1 MIFLPALFASQ
12 SRVSLRIVALDIPP
26 QDVITR
32 DNVSVK
38 VNAVLYMRVTDPAK
52 AVIEIEDY
60 LYATSQLAQTT
71 LRSVL
76 GEVELDE
83 LLSDR
88 EKINA
93 VLKKII
99 DERTEAWGIEVSAVE
114 VKDVD
119 LPDQMKRAM
128 ARQAEAER
136 ERRAKVIAAQGE
148 LQASETLAQAA
159 RTLAT
164 EPSAIQLR
172 YLQTVTEIAAENNS
186 TTIFPI
192 PIELFRPFLQP
203 AAARPAAGTG
213 DEPPGK
219 ALPAADLSAL
229 MSQLRLTPR
238 RNAPAGLG
246 WPRARRPGS
255 TGPRWSGSSSG
266 PRSCRPRSGR
276 SGDSLTPDEVLA
288 LGKEVGIPEPL
299 PPAGA
304 AGGADPLAG
313 RPRAGRWSGPSAPPP
328 SGPTGGPGEPAP
340 VEEALIR
347 WIEEHELF
355 CVQRH
360 QPGRITWEPLA
371 GFHAAFRRS
380 TGGFSGRQAADHAGR
395 GRHRIRHRHGPG
407 DRATPRRAGS
417 RGPEG
422 PHRIAWWGAPRWS
435 GGGVL
440 TSGLLLVMGALPC
453 PHSIPVP
460 VGLGLGYARAQALRT
475 GGHADPGS
483 AGARRSTTWSRRPG
497 ARGASAAASAGTDRS
512 PGRRGARGSA
522 LKS

>member
-1 MIFLPALFASQ
+1 MELLLPLLLAAVVYSFVSLRVIRQYERGVSFFLGRFWGTKGPGLIFLPAGFASQ
-12 SRVSLRIVALDIPP
+12 KRVSLRIVALDIPP

-52 AVIEIEDY
+52 AIIEIEDY

-99 DERTEAWGIEVSAVE
+99 DTRTEPWGIEVSAVE

-159 RTLAT
+159 RNLAV

-192 PIELFRPFLQP
+192 PMELFTPFLQAHAQRQQAHP
-203 AAARPAAGTG
+203 APAVPAPVANTEPTGT
-213 DEPPGK
+213 
-219 ALPAADLSAL
+219 ALPAADLSDL
-229 MSQLRLTPR
+229 MSQLRL
-238 RNAPAGLG
+238 
-246 WPRARRPGS
+246 
-255 TGPRWSGSSSG
+255 
-266 PRSCRPRSGR
+266 
-276 SGDSLTPDEVLA
+276 
-288 LGKEVGIPEPL
+288 
-299 PPAGA
+299 GA
-304 AGGADPLAG
+304 AQK
-313 RPRAGRWSGPSAPPP
+313 
-328 SGPTGGPGEPAP
+328 PA
-340 VEEALIR
+340 
-347 WIEEHELF
+347 
-355 CVQRH
+355 Q
-360 QPGRITWEPLA
+360 
-371 GFHAAFRRS
+371 
-380 TGGFSGRQAADHAGR
+380 D
-395 GRHRIRHRHGPG
+395 
-407 DRATPRRAGS
+407 
-417 RGPEG
+417 
-422 PHRIAWWGAPRWS
+422 
-435 GGGVL
+435 
-440 TSGLLLVMGALPC
+440 
-453 PHSIPVP
+453 
-460 VGLGLGYARAQALRT
+460 
-475 GGHADPGS
+475 
-483 AGARRSTTWSRRPG
+483 
-497 ARGASAAASAGTDRS
+497 
-512 PGRRGARGSA
+512 
-522 LKS
+522 

>member
-1 MIFLPALFASQ
+1 MELLLPLLLAAVVYSFASLRVIRQYERGVSFFLGRFWGTKGPGLIFLPAGFANQ
-12 SRVSLRIVALDIPP
+12 KRVSLRIVALDIPP

-38 VNAVLYMRVTDPAK
+38 VNAVLYMRVSDPAK
-52 AVIEIEDY
+52 AIIEIEDY

-99 DERTEAWGIEVSAVE
+99 DTRSDPWGIEVSAVE

-192 PIELFRPFLQP
+192 PIELFTPFLQAHAAQQRQTARPTP
-203 AAARPAAGTG
+203 AASVAPAPAAPSE
-213 DEPPGK
+213 EPPGT
-219 ALPAADLSAL
+219 ALPAGALSDL
-229 MSQLRLTPR
+229 MSQLRLG
-238 RNAPAGLG
+238 A
-246 WPRARRPGS
+246 AR
-255 TGPRWSGSSSG
+255 
-266 PRSCRPRSGR
+266 
-276 SGDSLTPDEVLA
+276 
-288 LGKEVGIPEPL
+288 
-299 PPAGA
+299 PPAQ
-304 AGGADPLAG
+304 D
-313 RPRAGRWSGPSAPPP
+313 
-328 SGPTGGPGEPAP
+328 
-340 VEEALIR
+340 
-347 WIEEHELF
+347 
-355 CVQRH
+355 
-360 QPGRITWEPLA
+360 
-371 GFHAAFRRS
+371 
-380 TGGFSGRQAADHAGR
+380 
-395 GRHRIRHRHGPG
+395 
-407 DRATPRRAGS
+407 
-417 RGPEG
+417 
-422 PHRIAWWGAPRWS
+422 
-435 GGGVL
+435 
-440 TSGLLLVMGALPC
+440 
-453 PHSIPVP
+453 
-460 VGLGLGYARAQALRT
+460 
-475 GGHADPGS
+475 
-483 AGARRSTTWSRRPG
+483 
-497 ARGASAAASAGTDRS
+497 
-512 PGRRGARGSA
+512 
-522 LKS
+522 

>member
-1 MIFLPALFASQ
+1 MELLLPLLLAAVVYSFVSLRVIRQYERGVSFFLGRFWGTKGPGLIFLPAGFASQ
-12 SRVSLRIVALDIPP
+12 KRVSLRIVALDIPP

-52 AVIEIEDY
+52 AIIEIEDY

-99 DERTEAWGIEVSAVE
+99 DTRTDPWGIEVSAVE

-159 RTLAT
+159 RNLAT

-192 PIELFRPFLQP
+192 PMELFTPFLQAHQQRQQLRP
-203 AAARPAAGTG
+203 APVVPAPVAGTEAAGT
-213 DEPPGK
+213 P
-219 ALPAADLSAL
+219 LPAADLSDL
-229 MSQLRLTPR
+229 MSQLRL
-238 RNAPAGLG
+238 
-246 WPRARRPGS
+246 
-255 TGPRWSGSSSG
+255 
-266 PRSCRPRSGR
+266 
-276 SGDSLTPDEVLA
+276 
-288 LGKEVGIPEPL
+288 
-299 PPAGA
+299 GA
-304 AGGADPLAG
+304 AQK
-313 RPRAGRWSGPSAPPP
+313 
-328 SGPTGGPGEPAP
+328 PA
-340 VEEALIR
+340 
-347 WIEEHELF
+347 
-355 CVQRH
+355 Q
-360 QPGRITWEPLA
+360 
-371 GFHAAFRRS
+371 
-380 TGGFSGRQAADHAGR
+380 D
-395 GRHRIRHRHGPG
+395 
-407 DRATPRRAGS
+407 
-417 RGPEG
+417 
-422 PHRIAWWGAPRWS
+422 
-435 GGGVL
+435 
-440 TSGLLLVMGALPC
+440 
-453 PHSIPVP
+453 
-460 VGLGLGYARAQALRT
+460 
-475 GGHADPGS
+475 
-483 AGARRSTTWSRRPG
+483 
-497 ARGASAAASAGTDRS
+497 
-512 PGRRGARGSA
+512 
-522 LKS
+522 